1 MVKYVWNELS
11 YSLLKEISSMQQ
23 TRQKLSDMIKKTG
36 GHPLSIEVLA
46 KNVRSI
52 KQVEQVSEILG
63 NYINRDEPVKRLRSL
78 EGTVGFTVERLDNN
92 LKELL
97 PNLILFKSP
106 FPISAATQ
114 IFGAQEGDRRS

>member
-1 MVKYVWNELS
+1 
-11 YSLLKEISSMQQ
+11 
-23 TRQKLSDMIKKTG
+23 MINKTG

-63 NYINRDEPVKRLRSL
+63 NNINKDEANKRLQSL
-78 EGTVGFTVERLDNN
+78 QESLGFTINN
-92 LKELL
+92 LDDKTRQLL
-97 PNLILFKSP
+97 SNLILFKSP